1 MAYVDQPGQT
11 EQDKLNQQSPLNQP
25 PTTGAAVGTAG
36 AGDKTPNQPSSSV
49 APAPFTNL
57 GSYLQV
63 NAPQIQGMAEKV
75 SGQLGQTYETAKGA
89 VDTGAQ
95 AIQNQITSG
104 YAAPNQALV
113 EQAAANPTQFAATPE
128 NVAAF
133 QAQYGNQYTGPASAE
148 VTPDY
153 TTTQGAVQKAVNE
166 AATLGNYGGLQS
178 YLTKNLET
186 NPTQAMSALDTALLN
201 QSPEA
206 ISQINAQAARFP
218 SLTEYLNQIV
228 AEQNKNIEGAKK
240 TAAETAESTQ
250 NKFIGEGGVIPS
262 FQSDLAQR
270 LAEARTAA
278 ETQGKAAVG
287 ALGDFSKFNPDVMNI
302 LGITP
307 EEANRFVAGKEIL
320 DKYGSTVNP
329 ATGEPYYNAASFNL
343 KNFATQFSPDV
354 QIRPENF
361 ASQAD
366 YAKAA
371 ALAQLTG
378 QDLTG
383 FLNPENAPKA
393 GTYNPDLVDF
403 NKTAAMKYVADTVKD
418 EDKQLVQQ
426 AFGMDVDNPAT
437 YTDSINGGFKYQ
449 GYFDNILNGRIVPY
463 GNLQDPRAIRM
474 IMAIQGAVRQGIYTP
489 ILGSPDNPLLKPF

>member
-25 PTTGAAVGTAG
+25 PTTGTAIGTAA

-75 SGQLGQTYETAKGA
+75 SGQLGQTYDTAKGA
-89 VDTGAQ
+89 VDTGSQ
-95 AIQNQITSG
+95 AIQNQIAAG
-104 YAAPNQALV
+104 YAAPNPELV
-113 EQAAANPTQFAATPE
+113 EQAAANPTEFASTPE

-153 TTTQGAVQKAVNE
+153 TTTQGAVQKAVND
-166 AATLGNYGGLQS
+166 AANLGNYGGLQS
-178 YLTKNLET
+178 YLTTNLET

-218 SLTEYLNQIV
+218 GLTDYLNQ
-228 AEQNKNIEGAKK
+228 AMTQQNQNIAGAQ
-240 TAAETAESTQ
+240 TAAQTAAQAAQ
-250 NKFIGEGGVIPS
+250 NKFVGEGGVIPTFS
-262 FQSDLAQR
+262 TDLNKR
-270 LAEARTAA
+270 LEAARALA
-278 ETQGKAAVG
+278 LTQGNAAVN

-302 LGITP
+302 LGINP
-307 EEANRFVAGKEIL
+307 EEANRFVAGKGIL
-320 DKYGSTVNP
+320 DKYGNTIDP
-329 ATGEPYYNAASFNL
+329 ATGNPYYNAESFNL
-343 KNFATQFSPDV
+343 KNYATQSSPDV
-354 QIRPENF
+354 QILPENF

-383 FLNPENAPKA
+383 LLNPANAEKA
-393 GTYNPDLVDF
+393 GTYSPDVVDF
-403 NKTAAMKYVADTVKD
+403 NKDAAMKYVSDTVRD
-418 EDKQLVQQ
+418 EDKSLVQQ
-426 AFGMDVDNPAT
+426 AFGFDIDNPAT
-437 YTDSINGGFKYQ
+437 YTDTINGGFKQQ
-449 GYFDNILNGRIVPY
+449 GYFDNVLNGRIIPY
-463 GNLQDPRAIRM
+463 GDLNNPNAIRM
-474 IMAIQGAVRQGIYTP
+474 IMGIQAAARQGIYKP